1 MSEIKYVKK
10 GDYYYPEIDFGIEEN
25 VELKKYVRLR
35 YKYLKENKTY
45 LFSRLL
51 LEGELMKHVIE
62 KARNNAFKKVNEELI
77 NLYWDVGKML
87 SIKISNSEW
96 GDSVINDL
104 ATFIKN
110 NYPEMKGFNR
120 RGLYRMKQFYET
132 YRDNQKVSSLRTQIS
147 WTHHRL
153 ILSKTKSIE
162 EKEFYINLAI
172 KERYSSRELERQIN
186 KCVFERTMLADN
198 KLDIINSNLP
208 QDVSKVFKDTYL
220 FEFLDVPKI
229 HNEKD
234 LQKAL
239 VKNLKEFILE
249 LGKSFSFIGEEY
261 RVQAGNHDY
270 YIDLLFF
277 HREMQCLVA
286 IELKVVEFE
295 PEFLGKMNFYLELL
309 DREIKMPHE
318 NPSIGLLL
326 CKGKNDEIV
335 EIALSRNISPTM
347 IADYETKIIDKKLL
361 KKKLHEWSE
370 LYESKDKERQ

>member
-1 MSEIKYVKK
+1 MNREIKNN
-10 GDYYYPEIDFGIEEN
+10 ISF
-25 VELKKYVRLR
+25 
-35 YKYLKENKTY
+35 KEVIT
-45 LFSRLL
+45 R
-51 LEGELMKHVIE
+51 IE

-96 GDSVINDL
+96 GDSVVNDL

-370 LYESKDKERQ
+370 LYESKDKEKQ